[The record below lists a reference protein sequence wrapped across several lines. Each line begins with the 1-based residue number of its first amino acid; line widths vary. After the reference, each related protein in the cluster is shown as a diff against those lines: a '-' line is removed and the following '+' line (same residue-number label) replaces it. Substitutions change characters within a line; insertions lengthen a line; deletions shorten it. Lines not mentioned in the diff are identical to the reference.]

1 MNVSLELIKQLREAT
16 SMGVA
21 DCRNAL
27 EEAKGDVDKAKDIL
41 KQKGLEIAAQ
51 KSDRVAKAGRVAAY
65 IHHDSRTGVLVE
77 INSETDFVA
86 RNEEFMKFSSDV
98 ALHIAAMKPRYV
110 KREDIPEDTAKGNL
124 DLNSFSKETCL
135 LEQPFVK
142 NPAIT
147 IKDYLNSIVAKVG
160 ENIVVRRFTRF
171 QIGEIN
177 SV

>member
-16 SMGVA
+16 SRGVA

-27 EEAKGDVDKAKDIL
+27 EEAKGNVDKAKDIL
-41 KQKGLEIAAQ
+41 RQKGLEIAAQ

-65 IHHDSRTGVLVE
+65 IHHDSKTGVLVE

-86 RNEEFMKFSSDV
+86 RNEEFMRFCSDV
-98 ALHIAAMKPRYV
+98 ALQIAAMKPKYI
-110 KREDIPEDTAKGNL
+110 KREDIPGEIAKENV
-124 DLNSFSKETCL
+124 DLNSFLKETCL

-142 NPAIT
+142 NPSIT
-147 IKDYLNSIVAKVG
+147 IKDYLDSIVAKLG

-171 QIGEIN
+171 QIGE
-177 SV
+177 